1 VITRPLEGRVAVVTG
16 ASRGIGKAAAIA
28 LAEQGAHVIALARTQ
43 GGLEE
48 LDDSIR
54 AAGSAATLVPL
65 DIRDLE
71 ALDRL
76 SAAIFERWGK
86 LDILVA
92 NAGVLG
98 PITPLRDLDQRP
110 FEEVMAVNV
119 TANWR
124 LIRALDPALRESNA
138 GRVIALT
145 SSAAWRIR
153 PYWGAYAASKAAL
166 EALFR
171 TYAEETRTLTNIR
184 VTLVNPGGMRTE
196 MRRSARPGEDPMSLP
211 APEELMPELMRFVQA
226 EWDQT
231 GVLYDFPSRRLLN
244 YHVPG

>member
-1 VITRPLEGRVAVVTG
+1 MAARPLEGRVAVVTG
-16 ASRGIGKAAAIA
+16 ASRGIGKATAIA
-28 LAEQGAHVIALARTQ
+28 LAENGAHVVALARTQ

-48 LDDSIR
+48 LDDAIR
-54 AAGSAATLVPL
+54 TAGSAATLVPL
-65 DIRDLE
+65 DIRDLD

-76 SAAIFERWGK
+76 SSALFERWGK
-86 LDILVA
+86 LDILIA

-98 PITPLRDLDQRP
+98 PITPLRDLDQKP
-110 FEEVMAVNV
+110 FDEVMAVNV

-124 LIRALDPALRESNA
+124 LIRALDPALRESDA
-138 GRVIALT
+138 GRVVALT

-171 TYAEETRTLTNIR
+171 TYAEETKTLTNIR

-196 MRRSARPGEDPMSLP
+196 MRRSARPGEDPMTLP
-211 APEELMPELMRFVQA
+211 APEELMPELMRFVHA
-226 EWDQT
+226 DWSET
-231 GVLYDFPSRRLLN
+231 GRLYDFPSRKLLD
-244 YHVPG
+244 YHLPS